1 MKNEIRKKKKKEKQN
16 LFSLFLVLVLFIFL
30 LVLRGGFQDGLE
42 TQKKRVYIII
52 SSLIFVCHSKKKKK
66 SVLSTKMKNLKMGG
80 IYTTDDIKKKRKT
93 IYQ

>member
-1 MKNEIRKKKKKEKQN
+1 MKSEKKKKKEKQN

-52 SSLIFVCHSKKKKK
+52 SSLIFVCHSKKKKECVVHEDEK
-66 SVLSTKMKNLKMGG
+66 S
-80 IYTTDDIKKKRKT
+80 
-93 IYQ
+93 